1 MLDKLNGN
9 EKENKSEKN
18 KDSPPDL
25 RKNDDKKSSD
35 VGGKIKGLVGKISS
49 KKPKNEKKSSD
60 AKRKTRPMPK
70 PRIRPKS
77 DYKSTLKPKEPKKP
91 KTSVRGL
98 SEGFGRKIPDDDQ
111 KTIIGAAVFGI
122 ILIILVASGY
132 YFLVYAPY
140 QETLQE
146 ARTLKLNEVNAFYKG
161 PLAADPQR
169 QELISEI
176 DAGVTPEQ
184 ILAVDV
190 LGPATDKWR
199 TYQNQQI
206 NINRDDFNRVM
217 IVYATDVPG
226 PQGARQTR
234 AASEKSVIMR
244 VEDARR
250 FVSQADASVLANIEI
265 QTPDTVAVPIII
277 SRLQA
282 AGGLISVGN
291 MVDVYLR
298 VEPEAEPAPAEE
310 RAPTEN
316 EEEVTPQESPA
327 QSPAIAADQTPAIS
341 GATVLAI
348 LRARDSG
355 VIDARYARGQSFTVN
370 EIISQTERQQTAS
383 ADVEQLL
390 RAASAGGFDE
400 SQTRALLQNYGIRL
414 SDFERTSN
422 LGELDAQYLL
432 LLEVPREDVLFVIQ
446 NMDSIMLTLPTQQA
460 PTWMI
465 NELRT
470 IYA

>member
-18 KDSPPDL
+18 KNSPPDL

-35 VGGKIKGLVGKISS
+35 VGGKIKDLVGKIST
-49 KKPKNEKKSSD
+49 KKPKNEKKSPD
-60 AKRKTRPMPK
+60 AKRKARPMPK

-77 DYKSTLKPKEPKKP
+77 EDKGTLKPKEPKKP
-91 KTSVRGL
+91 KKPKISGRGL
-98 SEGFGRKIPDDDQ
+98 GEGFGRKIPDDDQ
-111 KTIIGAAVFGI
+111 KTIIGAAVFGL

-146 ARTLKLNEVNAFYKG
+146 ARTIKLNEVNAYYKG

-169 QELISEI
+169 QQLIAEI
-176 DAGVTPEQ
+176 EEGVTPEQ

-217 IVYATDVPG
+217 IVYDTDVPG
-226 PQGARQTR
+226 PQGAHQTR

-250 FVSQADASVLANIEI
+250 FVSQADASLLANIEI

-298 VEPEAEPAPAEE
+298 VEPEAQAETDEE
-310 RAPTEN
+310 RIPIN
-316 EEEVTPQESPA
+316 EEGQESPA
-327 QSPAIAADQTPAIS
+327 QSPAIATDETPAIS

-348 LRARDSG
+348 LRARESG
-355 VIDARYARGQSFTVN
+355 AIDARYARSQSFTVDQ
-370 EIISQTERQQTAS
+370 ISSLTQREQTAT
-383 ADVEQLL
+383 ANVEQLL

-400 SQTRALLQNYGIRL
+400 AQTRALLQNYGIRL

-432 LLEVPREDVLFVIQ
+432 LLEVPREDVLLLIQ
-446 NMDSIMLTLPTQQA
+446 NMDEIILTLPTQQA
-460 PTWMI
+460 PTWLI